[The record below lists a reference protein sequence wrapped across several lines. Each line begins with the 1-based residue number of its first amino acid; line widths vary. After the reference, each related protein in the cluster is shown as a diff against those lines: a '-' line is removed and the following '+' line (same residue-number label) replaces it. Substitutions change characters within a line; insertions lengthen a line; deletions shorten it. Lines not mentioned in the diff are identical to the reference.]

1 MSFYTVIKT
10 KVCNKKYLIAALAE
24 MKHKGEINAYVE
36 NERKETIEVD
46 RDGDEIT
53 ISKEKSGTYEIGG
66 DNRVVKPFSD
76 RLKQA
81 YALQSIKD
89 NIPLDFEVAEEQET
103 AAGEILILL
112 KD

>member
-10 KVCNKKYLIAALAE
+10 RIKNRKYLIAALAE
-24 MKHKGEINAYVE
+24 MKQKGEIQKCVE
-36 NERKETIEVD
+36 NEKKETIEID
-46 RDGDEIT
+46 RDGDAIT
-53 ISKEKSGTYEIGG
+53 ISMEKSGEYQIGG
-66 DNRVVKPFSD
+66 DNRVVGPFSD

-81 YALQSIKD
+81 YALESIKD
-89 NIPLDFEVAEEQET
+89 NIPLDFEVASEQET

>member
-10 KVCNKKYLIAALAE
+10 KLKNKKYIIAALAE
-24 MKHKGEINAYVE
+24 MKQKGELLKCVE
-36 NERKETIEVD
+36 NEKKGTIEID
-46 RDGDEIT
+46 RDGDAIT
-53 ISKEKSGTYEIGG
+53 ISQDKKGDFQVAG
-66 DNRVVKPFSD
+66 DNRVVQSFSN

-81 YALQSIKD
+81 YALESIKD